1 MTQAQADNAT
11 GTKNNAEAAADGAAG
26 GAAAQAGAG
35 TTGAGAGPSTAELES
50 RLAAMER
57 ERDDLKYR
65 FARQAMDFDGYM
77 RRTKSEVEQARQL
90 ATADVLKSMLEVVDD
105 LDRAVAAAEK
115 AGEGGGTLAAGVR
128 AVQGKFLSELRK
140 QGVEPIESVGKP
152 FDPSVQLAVA
162 TEATDR
168 VEDGTVLEEFSR
180 GYRLAGRTL
189 RPAMVKV
196 SKAAET
202 SAKPAE
208 AAAS

>member
-35 TTGAGAGPSTAELES
+35 TTGAGPSTAELES

-90 ATADVLKSMLEVVDD
+90 ATADVLKSMLEVMDD

-140 QGVEPIESVGKP
+140 QGVEPVESVGKP

-180 GYRLAGRTL
+180 GYRLGGRTL

-202 SAKPAE
+202 SGKPAG

>member
-35 TTGAGAGPSTAELES
+35 TTGAGPSTAELES

-90 ATADVLKSMLEVVDD
+90 ATADVLKSMLEVMDD

-140 QGVEPIESVGKP
+140 QGIEPVESVGKP

-180 GYRLAGRTL
+180 GYRLGGRTL

-202 SAKPAE
+202 SGKPAG